1 MNSRIQIIPIYDW
14 YFKQYNYQEVET
26 TREFMVDL
34 QTITQ
39 NLNPNSKNVEI
50 WRLNFPPCFPIQN
63 LVALLF
69 VLMLCLAARKEI
81 LNGFTQPFGQIDL
94 YCMIVRISIQGFLQ
108 FGVQDLILYI
118 KARLCVPQTTN
129 KRKLINTRFFTYQ
142 YSAIIELVWW

>member
-50 WRLNFPPCFPIQN
+50 
-63 LVALLF
+63 
-69 VLMLCLAARKEI
+69 
-81 LNGFTQPFGQIDL
+81 
-94 YCMIVRISIQGFLQ
+94 
-108 FGVQDLILYI
+108 
-118 KARLCVPQTTN
+118 
-129 KRKLINTRFFTYQ
+129 
-142 YSAIIELVWW
+142 